1 MNNLELKSIRQG
13 LGLSVA
19 EACELPAV
27 NVTKRSFQRW
37 EAGDVS
43 VPDDIDL
50 LFFNMSSHYSL
61 VLDKMI
67 HDIEKATI
75 YNLDD
80 DTKPFRISPKL
91 PFFHTFELFQMATGC
106 PHISYWRIYQSAI
119 SHLLLI
125 GKITKLDDSAKIPE
139 NWGIWKWLRG
149 HYEHQ
154 Q

>member
-1 MNNLELKSIRQG
+1 MNNLELKAIRQG
-13 LGLSVA
+13 LGLTVA

-75 YNLDD
+75 YNPDD
-80 DTKPFRISPKL
+80 DTKPPRISPKL
-91 PFFHTFELFQMATGC
+91 PFFHTFELFKMATGC
-106 PHISYWRIYQSAI
+106 PHVVYWRIYQSVI
-119 SHLLLI
+119 SQLLLL
-125 GKITKLDDSAKIPE
+125 GKITKLDDNSNIPE
-139 NWGIWKWLRG
+139 NFNVWKWLKG
-149 HYEHQ
+149 TYENK
-154 Q
+154 